1 MKAISG
7 SELQRPQ
14 MSLTVECRFAYVC
27 VKACVCVHVNHSVER
42 GRCSQIRFR
51 SKLLKNFNAK
61 KKKKL
66 SKFSAASQVD
76 LK

>member
-27 VKACVCVHVNHSVER
+27 VRVCVHVNHSVER

-51 SKLLKNFNAK
+51 SKLLKNLNAK
-61 KKKKL
+61 KIIEQV
-66 SKFSAASQVD
+66 FTASQVD